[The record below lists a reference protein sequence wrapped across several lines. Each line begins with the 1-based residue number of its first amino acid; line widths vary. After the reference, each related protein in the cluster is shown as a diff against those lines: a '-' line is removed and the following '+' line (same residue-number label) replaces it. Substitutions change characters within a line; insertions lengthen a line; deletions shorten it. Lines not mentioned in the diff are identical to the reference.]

1 MNFLHA
7 LLMIALTVVVYAG
20 AQKLQR
26 KYRTPLLNP
35 ALVASLAIIIV
46 LLISG
51 TTYKNYM
58 VGGKWINYLLNVSVV
73 CLAYPLYQN
82 RHKIWAYARVIFAS
96 VFAGVLF
103 NFLLVFTALKLL
115 GYSKEVI
122 VTVLPRSI
130 TAAVGIQVSHQLG
143 GTDTFAVLF
152 IITTGLLGS
161 MIGSYLLRLGRF
173 ETSIAKGLTYG
184 NASHA
189 FGTAKA
195 LEMDIE
201 SGAFSSI
208 GMVLTAVLSSILI
221 PIFILL
227 LY

>member
-1 MNFLHA
+1 
-7 LLMIALTVVVYAG
+7 
-20 AQKLQR
+20 
-26 KYRTPLLNP
+26 
-35 ALVASLAIIIV
+35 
-46 LLISG
+46 
-51 TTYKNYM
+51 
-58 VGGKWINYLLNVSVV
+58 
-73 CLAYPLYQN
+73 
-82 RHKIWAYARVIFAS
+82 
-96 VFAGVLF
+96 
-103 NFLLVFTALKLL
+103 
-115 GYSKEVI
+115 
-122 VTVLPRSI
+122 
-130 TAAVGIQVSHQLG
+130 
-143 GTDTFAVLF
+143 
-152 IITTGLLGS
+152 

-208 GMVLTAVLSSILI
+208 GMILTAVLSSILI